1 MLNVVCDG
9 MRHVTIMNTLG
20 QVVYDAEPADVQ
32 SVQVNLSGF
41 DAGVY
46 IVRITTDN
54 GMIIKSV
61 VKAEL

>member
-20 QVVYDAEPADVQ
+20 QVVYDAEPVDVQ

-54 GMIIKSV
+54 GMISKSV

>member
-1 MLNVVCDG
+1 
-9 MRHVTIMNTLG
+9 MNTLG

-54 GMIIKSV
+54 GMISKSV